1 MCYASTKVI
10 NTLLLKVKEFTSFW
24 FWECLMQME
33 YNFIHKVIYLSVIS
47 SSHKHFPVMRETL
60 RCALSSNSC
69 FMPNFKQNLDTLKQ
83 K

>member
-1 MCYASTKVI
+1 MCYASSKAI
-10 NTLLLKVKEFTSFW
+10 YILLLKVKEHTSFW

-33 YNFIHKVIYLSVIS
+33 YNFINKVIYLSVIS
-47 SSHKHFPVMRETL
+47 SSHKHFPVMCKTL
-60 RCALSSNSC
+60 WCALRSNSC